1 MPMERNVSGEGSAGS
16 DSDHDDRDSEAEGE
30 TRYQQ
35 TYDEEPDFSDPEDF
49 VDDIDDA
56 ALMPDLLRQRPK
68 ESDGVD
74 NVIIVDGIPC
84 VGAERL
90 EKLKSVLRKI
100 FSKVTPF
107 NEVIIF
113 SFSHRDQNCTLCPN
127 NQRLKAFELLKQE
140 KVSFNGLPFYFTS
153 F

>member
-1 MPMERNVSGEGSAGS
+1 MPIERSPSGEGSGS
-16 DSDHDDRDSEAEGE
+16 ESDHETGHLSEAEE
-30 TRYQQ
+30 DHYQQ
-35 TYDEEPDFSDPEDF
+35 DYDEEPDFSDPENF

-74 NVIIVDGIPC
+74 NVVIVDGIPC

-100 FSKVTPF
+100 FSKVKHAT
-107 NEVIIF
+107 NVEV
-113 SFSHRDQNCTLCPN
+113 
-127 NQRLKAFELLKQE
+127 
-140 KVSFNGLPFYFTS
+140 
-153 F
+153 